1 MNVLEALWLSVARE
15 QDYLAAQRLSLHS
28 SQLLST
34 YMNGLNTQDQALNDL
49 MRPQDS
55 SSSPWLSFQDKYA
68 KVSDAAEA
76 ADKLL
81 WIVGCGEG
89 EGEEARSPDA
99 DALVACF
106 EACRAWLEKSQDAR
120 DEPLVAGTKALRNAL
135 LEVAS
140 HDEAAREEL
149 SQCQLLLHSLQGL
162 QMEERSLRAGEIQFA
177 RRS

>member
-1 MNVLEALWLSVARE
+1 MAEPGVVVPGRHAL
-15 QDYLAAQRLSLHS
+15 Q
-28 SQLLST
+28 
-34 YMNGLNTQDQALNDL
+34 
-49 MRPQDS
+49 P
-55 SSSPWLSFQDKYA
+55 
-68 KVSDAAEA
+68 
-76 ADKLL
+76 
-81 WIVGCGEG
+81 
-89 EGEEARSPDA
+89 
-99 DALVACF
+99 
-106 EACRAWLEKSQDAR
+106 DAR